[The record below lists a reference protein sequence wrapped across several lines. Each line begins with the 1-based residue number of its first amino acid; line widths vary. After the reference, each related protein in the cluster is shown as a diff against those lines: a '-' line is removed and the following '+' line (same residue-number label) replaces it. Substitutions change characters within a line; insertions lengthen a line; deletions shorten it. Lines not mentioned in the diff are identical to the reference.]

1 MYSNEFNFLRFLNN
15 LVHLDNDKYSQT
27 ISKVSIDKENKKSLV
42 KSNTKILN
50 FEKIIEEAF
59 QNQSSPATVD
69 GLYFNFNKNN
79 KLTLFFIEFKGD
91 DLTRKSW
98 KSFFKDNI
106 LSLPANACK
115 NQNVNCPIKNLEYNQ
130 LKTLYEHYN
139 DEIIHQLH
147 IKPIESILIGL
158 PQLFENY
165 ANEKFEKIDI
175 ISNYIKCKIHII
187 SSDSSKNKS
196 NSHLTSKK
204 EVKDKYSLYV
214 NRKFFEYQTFNVE
227 DYKENFIPKI
237 DLFPIS
243 FIDIIISIVDQI
255 NENNLSMDDTS
266 NILNNY
272 LSKNKIKIKEQ
283 QKVKLIKTIKYYI
296 QNS

>member
-1 MYSNEFNFLRFLNN
+1 MYSNEFNFIRFLNN
-15 LVHLDNDKYSQT
+15 LIHLDNDKYSQT
-27 ISKVSIDKENKKSLV
+27 ISEVSKDKNNKKSLV
-42 KSNTKILN
+42 KSNSKVLN
-50 FEKIIEEAF
+50 YEKIIEKTF
-59 QNQSSPATVD
+59 HNQISPATVD

-98 KSFFKDNI
+98 KSYFKENI

-115 NQNVNCPIKNLEYNQ
+115 NQKNNCPIHNLDYNQ
-130 LKTLYEHYN
+130 LKILYEHYN

-165 ANEKFEKIDI
+165 TNEKFKKIDI

-187 SSDSSKNKS
+187 SSDPSKNKS

-214 NRKFFEYQTFNVE
+214 NRKFFEYQTFSVE

-243 FIDIIISIVDQI
+243 FLDIIISSVDQI
-255 NENNLSMDDTS
+255 NENNLSLNDTS

-272 LSKNKIKIKEQ
+272 LSKNKLRINEQ
-283 QKVKLIKTIKYYI
+283 QKEKLIKTIKYYA